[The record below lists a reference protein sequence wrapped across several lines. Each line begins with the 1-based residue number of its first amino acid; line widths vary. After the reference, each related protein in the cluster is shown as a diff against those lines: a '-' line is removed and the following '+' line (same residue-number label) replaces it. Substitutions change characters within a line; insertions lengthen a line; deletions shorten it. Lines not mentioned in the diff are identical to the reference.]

1 MRIGSELC
9 LVAILSAGGAVAQS
23 ASQLRFCIKADP
35 KSFDPLR
42 ASEEPSETIRFITGG
57 VLIRVDR
64 ITQQLQPELAE
75 EWKVQDGGRRIDF
88 NLRKGVRFSDGS
100 PFDAADVIATMRR
113 LNDPGLRS
121 AVADTFRGSPG
132 EIRTDS
138 KSPFAVSVS
147 FPAPVAGLEQLFD
160 SLAIVSSRS
169 RQPEQAVAGPFMVAE
184 YKSGQ
189 YVLLRRNPYYWK
201 SDRAGRRLPYLDEV
215 RLDIQASRDIE
226 LLRFRR
232 GDLHLIDKLEP
243 DAFARLRKEMP
254 SAAVDAG
261 PSLDSEFVWFNQ
273 VSDAPIPAHKRAWF
287 QSRLFRRAVSAAV
300 QREDIVRLVYR
311 GHARV
316 ASGHVSESNRLW
328 WNARL
333 RPHRFD
339 QDQALRL
346 LQQDGFRMEGKGLTD
361 RKGNPVEFSL
371 ITNAGSKTRSQIASM
386 LQQDL
391 ARIGIQ
397 LNVVPLEFGSLVE
410 RITRTNQYEACLLGL
425 VNVEPDPNSQLNVWL
440 SSGTHH
446 AWNPGQ
452 KTPATPWEAEIDT
465 LMQAQTGLPIERRRK
480 QFDRVQEIMWEE
492 APILYLVHP
501 NVLVAVST
509 AIRNA
514 APSPLPPHLYWNIER
529 LAVTASRS
537 KER

>member
-1 MRIGSELC
+1 
-9 LVAILSAGGAVAQS
+9 
-23 ASQLRFCIKADP
+23 
-35 KSFDPLR
+35 
-42 ASEEPSETIRFITGG
+42 
-57 VLIRVDR
+57 
-64 ITQQLQPELAE
+64 
-75 EWKVQDGGRRIDF
+75 
-88 NLRKGVRFSDGS
+88 
-100 PFDAADVIATMRR
+100 
-113 LNDPGLRS
+113 
-121 AVADTFRGSPG
+121 
-132 EIRTDS
+132 
-138 KSPFAVSVS
+138 
-147 FPAPVAGLEQLFD
+147 
-160 SLAIVSSRS
+160 
-169 RQPEQAVAGPFMVAE
+169 
-184 YKSGQ
+184 
-189 YVLLRRNPYYWK
+189 
-201 SDRAGRRLPYLDEV
+201 
-215 RLDIQASRDIE
+215 
-226 LLRFRR
+226 
-232 GDLHLIDKLEP
+232 
-243 DAFARLRKEMP
+243 
-254 SAAVDAG
+254 
-261 PSLDSEFVWFNQ
+261 
-273 VSDAPIPAHKRAWF
+273 
-287 QSRLFRRAVSAAV
+287 
-300 QREDIVRLVYR
+300 
-311 GHARV
+311 
-316 ASGHVSESNRLW
+316 
-328 WNARL
+328 
-333 RPHRFD
+333 
-339 QDQALRL
+339 
-346 LQQDGFRMEGKGLTD
+346 
-361 RKGNPVEFSL
+361 
-371 ITNAGSKTRSQIASM
+371 M